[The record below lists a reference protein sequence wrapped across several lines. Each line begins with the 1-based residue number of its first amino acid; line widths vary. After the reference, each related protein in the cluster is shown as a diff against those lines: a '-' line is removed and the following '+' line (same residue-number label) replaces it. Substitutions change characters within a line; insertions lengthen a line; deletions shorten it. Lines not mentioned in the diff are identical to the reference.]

1 MDKTNDIKSSTNS
14 TMVSNITREN
24 VQKTT
29 KYPSLVD
36 LNVVSH
42 PCSTRTSSTAIF
54 YYDGARIFSEHNYV
68 DNARF
73 IELPTEND
81 SLTLPAPYNPFVGPK
96 TSKELNINST
106 FLTNDTSLDAAT
118 NNDTS
123 KYEHQIVV
131 NNPTEKKKNF
141 YSSCVQ
147 GT

>member
-1 MDKTNDIKSSTNS
+1 MYCSEQFR
-14 TMVSNITREN
+14 MVVWCLS
-24 VQKTT
+24 
-29 KYPSLVD
+29 
-36 LNVVSH
+36 
-42 PCSTRTSSTAIF
+42 
-54 YYDGARIFSEHNYV
+54 ARISSEHNYV

-73 IELPTEND
+73 IELPKEND
-81 SLTLPAPYNPFVGPK
+81 SLTFPAPYNPFVGPK

-106 FLTNDTSLDAAT
+106 CLTNDTSLAAAT

-131 NNPTEKKKNF
+131 NNPTAHKKRKKS